1 MLTLIQNLD
10 KVIRLVLTKEIVMNS
25 FSIQKLVENPSVKGA
40 RLVAGFKKANNIIYN
55 VNIIDNPES
64 YGWFTA
70 GDFLLTTGYI
80 YLDNPELQ
88 KQVIRELAEMNCAGI
103 GIKIKRYWDEI
114 PAIMIEEANK
124 LNLPLVEIPFVY
136 SLAQVSNLI
145 NNEIYKRENSLLK
158 RYRNIHDVFSRCSLE
173 GGDVWK
179 IVKIVSELV
188 GNPVLML
195 DSDFGLLS
203 YYDLDANTY
212 PLSEQLPLK
221 VREKCFPRSFTETIP
236 TSTDTF
242 TLSIKR
248 KFPEVNGPVTCRII
262 PIAHSND
269 LYGYLIVWE
278 TIRKLESIDYIA
290 LENAAQTA
298 ALDRIKTRQMEE
310 ARDRLREDFFDD
322 LLQSKIVSVNA
333 VKNLAKIH
341 GMNPDKNYVVAV
353 ISVDDQAVSK
363 VSFIKDIVQDISM
376 HVNQRVQIIVRQNNI
391 IQFIELNKELNNVET
406 VALVKSYLD
415 RLDIDLNQQLKNI
428 KYQIGVSNLC
438 VDFLT
443 ISKSFHIALDVLK
456 ISNKLS
462 NNSNIYYFT
471 NLIGYYLLDA
481 SFEKDKLMDFF
492 RYVIGD
498 LYEYDLNNKSDL
510 LLTLRAYFD
519 ANGNLSE
526 AAKDLFIHR
535 NTFIYRLDKIKKIL
549 NTNLDDSEQN
559 FNYQVALHIQ
569 KIFDLQ

>member
-1 MLTLIQNLD
+1 
-10 KVIRLVLTKEIVMNS
+10 MNS
-25 FSIQKLVENPSVKGA
+25 FSIQKLVEHPTVKGA
-40 RLVAGFKKANNIIYN
+40 RIVAGFKKANNIIYN

-80 YLDNPELQ
+80 YLNDPELQ
-88 KQVIRELAEMNCAGI
+88 KQVIHELADMNCAGI

-114 PAIMIEEANK
+114 PEVMIEEANK
-124 LNLPLVEIPFVY
+124 LNLPLVEIPFIY

-145 NNEIYKRENSLLK
+145 NNEIYKRENSMLK

-179 IVKIVSELV
+179 IVKIASELV

-203 YYDLDANTY
+203 YFDLEANKY
-212 PLSEQLPLK
+212 PLSEHLPLK

-262 PIAHSND
+262 PIAHAND

-278 TIRKLESIDYIA
+278 TMRKLESIDYIA

-341 GMNPDKNYVVAV
+341 GMNPDKNHMVAV
-353 ISVDDQAVSK
+353 ISIDDQSSTTANFV
-363 VSFIKDIVQDISM
+363 KDIIHDIALR
-376 HVNQRVQIIVRQNNI
+376 VNQKIQTIVRQNNI
-391 IQFIELNKELNNVET
+391 IQFIELSKEINTMES
-406 VALVKSYLD
+406 VALVKEYLD
-415 RLDIDLNQQLKNI
+415 RLDLELNQHLKNA

-438 VDFLT
+438 TDFLT

-462 NNSNIYYFT
+462 DKSNIYYFT
-471 NLIGYYLLDA
+471 SLVGYYLLDS
-481 SFEKDKLMDFF
+481 SFDKDKLMDFF
-492 RYVIGD
+492 RYVMGD
-498 LYEYDLNNKSDL
+498 LYDFDRNNKSDL
-510 LLTLRAYFD
+510 LLTLRAYFN

-526 AAKDLFIHR
+526 AAKVLFIHR
-535 NTFIYRLDKIKKIL
+535 NTFIYRLDKIKKIM
-549 NTNLDDSEQN
+549 NTNLEDSEQN